1 MSTTG
6 KGKTM
11 VVAIDGPAGSG
22 KSTIAKRVAKTT
34 GFGYLDS
41 GLLYRGIAKAVL
53 DSGQD
58 PEDPGVVEAIASQCR
73 FEMPA
78 DELLLNGRPLT
89 EIHTDRIDRWSAIHS
104 RIIEVRKTV
113 NAQIRSIAGSNDTI
127 VMGRDIGT
135 IVFSDAELKIFLD
148 ASIEARAARRYRQGS
163 SDLNEQEIRK
173 KIEQRDAIDREK
185 PFGKLI
191 QAPDAL
197 YMDTS
202 DLTIDEVCDRVVRKI
217 LKLTRNQ
224 SGVEYGQ

>member
-1 MSTTG
+1 
-6 KGKTM
+6 M

-22 KSTIAKRVAKTT
+22 KSTIAKRVAEKT

-58 PEDPGVVEAIASQCR
+58 REDPGVVVAIASQCR
-73 FEMPA
+73 FEMPV
-78 DELLLNGRPLT
+78 DELFLNGRPLT

-104 RIIEVRKTV
+104 RIPDVRERV
-113 NAQIRSIAGSNDTI
+113 NAQIRSMAGGNDII
-127 VMGRDIGT
+127 VMGRDIAT
-135 IVFSDAELKIFLD
+135 VVFPDAELKIFLD
-148 ASIEARAARRYRQGS
+148 ASIETRAARRYRQAS
-163 SDLNEQEIRK
+163 SNLNEQEIRK
-173 KIEQRDAIDREK
+173 EIEQRDAIDREK
-185 PFGKLI
+185 PVGKLI

-197 YMDTS
+197 YLDTS
-202 DLTIDEVCDRVVRKI
+202 DLTIDEVCDKVVREI

>member
-1 MSTTG
+1 
-6 KGKTM
+6 M

-58 PEDPGVVEAIASQCR
+58 PEDPGVVVAIASQCR
-73 FEMPA
+73 FDMLA
-78 DELLLNGRPLT
+78 NELLLNGRPLT

-104 RIIEVRKTV
+104 RIIEVREMV
-113 NAQIRSIAGSNDTI
+113 NAQIRSIARGNDSI

-135 IVFSDAELKIFLD
+135 IVFPDAELKIFLD
-148 ASIEARAARRYRQGS
+148 ASIQARAARRYRQGS
-163 SDLNEQEIRK
+163 SDLNEQEIRQE
-173 KIEQRDAIDREK
+173 IEQRDAIDREK
-185 PFGKLI
+185 PVGKLAL
-191 QAPDAL
+191 APDAL
-197 YMDTS
+197 YIDTS
-202 DLTIDEVCDRVVRKI
+202 DLTIDEVCDRVVREI
-217 LKLTRNQ
+217 LKFTRNQ